1 MKDEILTVKDAVH
14 KLQLSLL
21 EGIKHENQLIATGSV
36 ISRSDYQDVV
46 TERTIAKLCGYPLCS
61 NSLPSERPR
70 KGHYRIS
77 LKEHKVYDLQETYMY
92 CSSSCLINSR
102 AFAASLNEER
112 SSSLDPAKLNAILK
126 QFDGLSLDSVMNTDK
141 NGDLGFSRLQIQEK
155 TDTEIG
161 EMSLEEWIGPSN
173 AIDGYVPRRDQNL
186 ERQQLNNK
194 KKSGKLGQLG
204 KIDA

>member
-36 ISRSDYQDVV
+36 ISRSDYHDVV

>member
-112 SSSLDPAKLNAILK
+112 SSTLDPAKLNAILK
-126 QFDGLSLDSVMNTDK
+126 QFDGLSFDSVMNTDK